1 MDAWFYIFA
10 AGFVFVWVALIMW
23 GQRARGYLKGKAL
36 EWIGRRGLVP
46 LLWLAAV
53 GFVCSVVVHVA
64 SLFGIGVGDQAI
76 GLHFGIFLVFVPGLF
91 LNMKNGRSDIFSA
104 LPKWASR
111 LISVL
116 FVYALVNFFVCVSKF
131 PPRGTPK
138 NDPRQPTQAQMMRAA
153 SGHWMLFY
161 GVGFCMM
168 WNARRKNAGFR
179 QTSNAPEFSV
189 CL

>member
-1 MDAWFYIFA
+1 
-10 AGFVFVWVALIMW
+10 MW

-36 EWIGRRGLVP
+36 EWIGRHGLVP
-46 LLWLAAV
+46 LLWLAAL

-76 GLHFGIFLVFVPGLF
+76 GLHFGLFMVFVPGVF
-91 LNMKNGRSDIFSA
+91 LNLKGGKRGRDIFGT
-104 LPKWASR
+104 LPKWVSHVAA
-111 LISVL
+111 VL

-138 NDPRQPTQAQMMRAA
+138 NDPRQPTQAQTMRAA

-161 GVGFCMM
+161 GMGFCMI
-168 WNARRKNAGFR
+168 WNARRQRSTDTDEHGPT
-179 QTSNAPEFSV
+179 QTFTDGRPAR
-189 CL
+189 LH